1 MNILTCMFILG
12 VLTLPNFL
20 HSQTKDRTIENAPL
34 NAEDISPVLSGTK
47 IPDVTLTD
55 INGNTVDL
63 LNRVS
68 GKSAILIFYR
78 GGWCPF
84 CNLQLSQIQ
93 KIDSDLVALGYEIL
107 AISPDRPDELKK
119 SIEKHNIEYTLLSDS
134 SMNACLKFGIA
145 FKVADEIIEKYK
157 SYEIDLEAS
166 SGLNHHLLP
175 VPSVF
180 IVGTDGI
187 IKFEY
192 INPNYKI
199 RLDPD
204 VLMAAAVAALNKS
217 IQKLYQ

>member
-63 LNRVS
+63 LNRIS
-68 GKSAILIFYR
+68 GKPAILIFYR

-119 SIEKHNIEYTLLSDS
+119 SIEKHNIDYTLLSDS

-180 IVGTDGI
+180 IIGTDGI
-187 IKFEY
+187 IKFQY
-192 INPNYKI
+192 VNPNYKI

-204 VLMAAAVAALNKS
+204 LLMAAAVSALK
-217 IQKLYQ
+217 

>member
-1 MNILTCMFILG
+1 MFILG

-63 LNRVS
+63 LNRIS
-68 GKSAILIFYR
+68 GKPAILIFYR

-119 SIEKHNIEYTLLSDS
+119 SIEKHNIDYTLLSDS

-180 IVGTDGI
+180 IIGTDGI
-187 IKFEY
+187 IKFQY
-192 INPNYKI
+192 VNPNYKI

-204 VLMAAAVAALNKS
+204 LLMAAAVSALK
-217 IQKLYQ
+217 

>member
-204 VLMAAAVAALNKS
+204 VLMAAAVAALK
-217 IQKLYQ
+217 